1 VEHSVDS
8 GAKNNF
14 DGELGLYSVYLSGRE
29 RCDGGEYLRA
39 GKVAGGPESL
49 AFIYWAAKR
58 SMAAAMVE
66 KRLEAVVVSAVM
78 VPVGWPHY

>member
-1 VEHSVDS
+1 
-8 GAKNNF
+8 
-14 DGELGLYSVYLSGRE
+14 VYLGIRE

-49 AFIYWAAKR
+49 AFIYWAISVLWLLRWWKNA
-58 SMAAAMVE
+58 
-66 KRLEAVVVSAVM
+66 LEAVVVSAVM